1 MRCTVLL
8 LLMMLSSIA
17 VAEPVATII
26 RTEGS
31 VNLSTPDGQLTPMQ
45 RQDTLSEGNHLIT
58 GDASTVTLRFHD
70 NTLVKLDAQSELVI
84 ASYQPG
90 SPETSRFFLELLSGR
105 LRLLTGALAREP
117 SAFEL
122 RTPHASIG
130 VRGTEFEVRI
140 VSASETRVRQLQ
152 GRVLVRSLEFQGQIL
167 TLSNNVPLA
176 AITLDLPAQPITV
189 DTIAP
194 MAPFAPGLL
203 GSDPKIP
210 AVLPLA
216 AETPDDMSE
225 GLALPDPMTT
235 LVALVNE
242 QQWQAARVVAD
253 ELRERFEGLPR
264 YDLYSGLIQMHEG
277 AYDEAIFSFERV
289 LIFEPNQHRAR
300 LELGRA
306 YYLTGNFYRAREAL
320 QQVLAVNPPESVRQR
335 VQLILSRIDR
345 AERRQRLQTHVGGTL
360 LMGWDSNANTGSQL
374 TGPLDSN
381 LLNLTE
387 LTDASQAISS
397 PYLQWTFATGAYD
410 PTSQRSGRQF
420 SVELSNKNFI
430 NDALPDS
437 SALALT
443 GQVLQQS
450 EQWRTRIP
458 VSAQWGWL
466 NGQSWSAGVNLSL
479 SEQVNLWGPLWA
491 GVKIGTE
498 VSLGLHDA
506 SETTVKDLA
515 GLVFDVQERGRVHTF
530 STSYL
535 RHQQAGQDDQHVE
548 WSALSNEYRLS
559 GSIAWKLQG
568 AFSAEHQ
575 WRYYRA
581 DDLLFTVD
589 DQSTTRKRRQD
600 QVISLDAQL
609 SWPAAEWL
617 LVLSNLGWEI
627 VDSNINAYSRNRL
640 VISQAVRLR
649 F

>member
-1 MRCTVLL
+1 MRCTVLF

-17 VAEPVATII
+17 VAEPVATVI
-26 RTEGS
+26 RTEGA
-31 VNLSTPDGQLTPMQ
+31 VTLTAEDGQQAPLL
-45 RQDTLSEGNHLIT
+45 RQDTLVEGDQLST
-58 GDASTVTLRFHD
+58 GDESTVTLRFND

-84 ASYQPG
+84 TSYQPA
-90 SPETSRFFLELLSGR
+90 SPDESRFFLELLNGR
-105 LRLLTGALAREP
+105 LRLLTGTLANEP

-130 VRGTEFEVRI
+130 VRGTEFEVRV
-140 VSASETRVRQLQ
+140 VSELETRVRQLQ

-167 TLSNNVPLA
+167 TLSTEAPLA
-176 AITLDLPAQPITV
+176 TISLDTPAQPITV

-194 MAPFAPGLL
+194 MPPFAAGLL
-203 GSDPKIP
+203 APEPEVP

-216 AETPDDMSE
+216 AATPANTDA
-225 GLALPDPMTT
+225 ALPDPMTT
-235 LVALVNE
+235 LIALVNE

-253 ELRERFEGLPR
+253 ELQERFEGLPR
-264 YDLYSGLIQMHEG
+264 YDLYTGLIQMQEG

-320 QQVLAVNPPESVRQR
+320 QQVLAVDPPQGVRQR
-335 VQLILSRIDR
+335 VQLILNRIDQ
-345 AERRQRLQTHVGGTL
+345 AERRQQIQTHVGGTL

-374 TGPLDSN
+374 NGPLDSN

-387 LTDASQAISS
+387 LTEASRAISS
-397 PYLQWTFATGAYD
+397 PYLQWTFATGAYE

-420 SVELSNKNFI
+420 SVEFSNKNFI

-437 SALALT
+437 SALAVT
-443 GQVLQQS
+443 GQILQQS
-450 EQWRTRIP
+450 DRWRTRLP
-458 VSAQWGWL
+458 VNAQWSWL
-466 NGQSWSAGVNLSL
+466 NGQSWSTGVNLSV
-479 SEQVNLWGPLWA
+479 SEQFNIWGPLWA

-498 VSLGLHDA
+498 ISVGLHD
-506 SETTVKDLA
+506 SSDTTVKDLA
-515 GLVFDVQERGRVHTF
+515 GLVFDVQERGRVHTLS
-530 STSYL
+530 STYL
-535 RHQQAGQDDQHVE
+535 RHRQAGQDDEHVE

-559 GSIAWKLQG
+559 GTVVWKLQG

-575 WRYYRA
+575 WRYYRG

-589 DQSTTRKRRQD
+589 DESTTRKRRQD
-600 QVISLDAQL
+600 QVLSLDAQL
-609 SWPAAEWL
+609 SWPAADWL